1 MKRPLLL
8 GHRGARAS
16 HHIPEDTL
24 TSFELCLEHGCDGFE
39 FDVRRSADGQAVICH
54 DPVVQGRE
62 ISRTPSANLRLP
74 MLDEVLHSFGGRA
87 FLDIELKVSGL
98 ECNTLALLRERTVQ
112 ERHVVSSFLPEVLS
126 ALHKLD
132 STVPLGLICETRAQL
147 NRWRDLSVAWVM
159 PQFDLVDSVLFGE
172 LQAAGIKIMVWTVNQ
187 EARLREFAKLGVHA
201 VISDETE
208 LAARVLFA
216 P

>member
-1 MKRPLLL
+1 M
-8 GHRGARAS
+8 A
-16 HHIPEDTL
+16 
-24 TSFELCLEHGCDGFE
+24 SFELCLEHGCDGFE

-98 ECNTLALLRERTVQ
+98 ECNTLALLRERTAQ

>member
-1 MKRPLLL
+1 M
-8 GHRGARAS
+8 A
-16 HHIPEDTL
+16 
-24 TSFELCLEHGCDGFE
+24 SFELCLEHGCDGFE

-54 DPVVQGRE
+54 DPIVQGRE

-87 FLDIELKVSGL
+87 FLDLELKVSGL
-98 ECNTLALLRERTVQ
+98 ECNTLALLRRHPAQ
-112 ERHVVSSFLPEVLS
+112 GRHVVSSFLPEVLS

-187 EARLREFAKLGVHA
+187 EARLREFAKLGVDA

>member
-1 MKRPLLL
+1 
-8 GHRGARAS
+8 
-16 HHIPEDTL
+16 
-24 TSFELCLEHGCDGFE
+24 
-39 FDVRRSADGQAVICH
+39 
-54 DPVVQGRE
+54 
-62 ISRTPSANLRLP
+62 

-87 FLDIELKVSGL
+87 LLDIELKVSGL

-159 PQFDLVDSVLFGE
+159 PQFELVDSMLFGE
-172 LQAAGIKIMVWTVNQ
+172 LQAAGKKVMVWTVNH
-187 EARLREFAKLGVHA
+187 EGRLREFAKLGVHA